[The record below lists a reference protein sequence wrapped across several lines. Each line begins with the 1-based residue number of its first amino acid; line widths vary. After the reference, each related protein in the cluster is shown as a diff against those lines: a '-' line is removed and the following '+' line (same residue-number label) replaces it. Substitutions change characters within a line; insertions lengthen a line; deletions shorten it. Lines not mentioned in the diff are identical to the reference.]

1 MIDLGSVHLFCAGC
15 KIFQE
20 TPSLLRWETA
30 SGSKRTAGSN
40 PAWPP
45 LPFRNPNR
53 LGSIGPPQHYEI
65 PSRLGSLG
73 LPQPLEISSR
83 LSGTSAL
90 QSRGAFRQ
98 LQAHSFAYPNNTE
111 ESLAQAQLGVLTQPC
126 SDTRQGRAL
135 SWPSGPKFFPQGWD
149 PERPLRAQDPRG
161 TLEVLPA
168 GVLTTGGQGR
178 SPPQGPNQGVAPT
191 PARASTSPRQGL
203 LERLPEQQEGK
214 ALRGRK
220 RKAPKELLWASTR
233 RRRAAHR
240 DRQLQLSNSLF
251 WLSWQPL
258 RSVPLG
264 CQEEVVPTPPSPLT
278 APEAKASQGACSTPP
293 RPSACAAKPSPYKS
307 AAAPSLGVASRRG
320 RKVRCRAAKH
330 RVPQLEHL
338 ALQLR
343 SKTADDPQL
352 HAAALDYA
360 EWVEKGQMP
369 EESLESQLAWQ
380 VLEHC
385 SGTPGPL
392 DLPTLAAFADIANEA
407 HAPGQLQPLSIAV
420 ANVTKWRPEILRW
433 FQHTQATCLLAQET
447 HLSLEQ
453 EAKAKATLLS
463 EGLHSFWAGATPANH
478 RKGGLVVAT
487 PWQAHPRLVQS
498 LCVEGCGF
506 LAIELPRVQWRLVI
520 VSVYLQSSTGLQA
533 EPNITIIAALL
544 ALLQRIPNWVVAG
557 DWNVDMDKFAGT
569 NIATSAGGEIL
580 GSRDAA
586 IESGNT
592 LDFVM
597 ASRSVAGLV
606 RLSVDKVVPFAPH
619 FCLMLEIDLAHGLL
633 NLPSLKGFAGLQ
645 GSLPAPSPSPDL
657 THDPGPEHRPAGRP
671 SAGNR
676 PGPFQDKSGYPPSLR
691 QAAPPALTIG
701 GAKLVADPATVA
713 FATLSGS
720 MELSLFGKVQGR
732 GAAVPVIF
740 QPLLRDDRQ
749 ATRWHGKP
757 QALLQQ
763 IARGIKAH
771 DVQQPVPWALL
782 QLVLQFAREEKGGG
796 SLPDWAAALGF
807 ESLQLPPQQ
816 PTITNA
822 QREQLSGSISQELS
836 LCRLQVS
843 QRSREEYQQW
853 LSNSS
858 AGSLKPLFKSLR
870 KYEASVERPFPSFSA
885 ASKLLLRLQQWS
897 ALWCSSGTAPAPCF
911 EELRQRA
918 CAQARELPAL
928 GGARVARYLSKTPLK
943 APGPDGWTAL
953 IARALSDEQCHQL
966 ADIMRQAELSG
977 SFPAQ
982 WAVSLVVLLPKN
994 SEIERP
1000 IALMHLLLKAWMKLR
1015 WPLLEQW
1022 QKGFATK
1029 AWWDSCGPGFSC
1041 LDVAVRRL
1049 IEYECTHSVSEHR
1062 ITLFL
1067 DLSCFYETIG
1077 HSRLVAHADTVS
1089 FPPLLLWGALCAYR
1103 GPRLLTADG
1112 LIGPPA
1118 FASKGILAGCPL
1130 AVALSKVALWPAC
1143 SKVLNQKA
1151 VATADTWVDDLS
1163 VDFCGPNPQQV
1174 AAKGLRVAKALFGAL
1189 AEEGL
1194 EVSFRKTTWIA
1205 SSPAVEAALKQQS
1218 RGDPVQVSSV
1228 AKDLG
1233 VANAAGRARRTHFQS
1248 KRLRKGA
1255 ARGVKLRALQVHRTA
1270 HRVRLSKMG
1279 CLSAAFWGHQGLGL
1293 SPKQLRAPRT
1303 HAAQAGR
1310 RQQLGSVDVVFSL
1323 GEGSCCDPL
1332 RTVVLQHWRTL
1343 HRLLFSK
1350 GVPDKYLRLWKLTWN
1365 KLKAAPKRWALV
1377 KGPIAAMIAYLQD
1390 HAVDASKPLTWQFPR
1405 GSLGG
1410 PGLWDFSGDTVS
1422 LQPSLSMA
1430 SRVEEALNRL
1440 LQHAAN
1446 LRIAQ
1451 QDAGEGAAGGIDW
1464 TVPRRLLRTQAKRP
1478 NHLTSLRAVWQGAF
1492 FTSTKGAKRLCP
1504 LCKKVAGLRHVL
1516 LECQWW
1522 RGRGPSPPPH
1532 WAKLHAQWPAESL
1545 WVRGLPPLAYTTA
1558 PSLSPHSLTPRKT
1571 GVWYRSQTVDANNF
1585 VFGTDATGTTKD
1597 PRTRVVAVAV
1607 IACSLRDGAL
1617 TEEGRITQVL
1627 PFGCNVVQ
1635 GEALALALL
1644 LKHTTGVAAV
1654 TADCKPAILQA
1665 QGAFFKT
1672 AHANIWDEVWEERH
1686 RLNITWHPSH
1696 RPAPEYQD
1704 RYGDSNH
1711 WRVRLNN
1718 LADQAC
1724 KEAAAGISWRQHEA
1738 QVAQLDELAEE
1749 ISHFL
1754 AGRAWAI
1761 LAGEEAPPLDLKPRK
1776 ASRTT
1781 LPGKARAHQPKAPQ
1795 PPQQQNRPGP
1805 EGGLNKKQRLEQLM
1819 ASEHIHGHR
1828 FAWSHTNPT
1837 NHSIKCEV
1845 CTLFI
1850 QQTHPPEVF
1859 GRLEAQPCAHKPLP
1873 DISHF
1878 GLHPSHSFYCMG
1890 AVLLC
1895 TKCYAVHKPGQLT
1908 LTKATKEPCEGASR
1922 AHAKRRSLWAQKYLK
1937 ETTAPVA
1944 IFAAGGR
1951 EGQTLEARTA
1961 QSRPFGDSTASGH
1974 SESRA
1979 GCGLHTWQTAEKDGK
1994 PGASAARCKNTSA
2007 RVQGVPLSAGRAPTV
2022 SAPQTTAKAPVQ
2034 APERLL
2040 NWTPVHSPV
2049 APPLAPASN
2058 PAPAP
2063 KPKPKPKKAPAT
2075 ASQPKLLQF
2084 FEAQASKAAV
2094 TPSSPT
2100 SHKHPLPKLPS
2111 AQSLLPRTQTPS
2123 KQGSSSHG
2131 RASQQVGPPE
2141 GQREE

>member
-1 MIDLGSVHLFCAGC
+1 M
-15 KIFQE
+15 
-20 TPSLLRWETA
+20 
-30 SGSKRTAGSN
+30 
-40 PAWPP
+40 
-45 LPFRNPNR
+45 
-53 LGSIGPPQHYEI
+53 
-65 PSRLGSLG
+65 
-73 LPQPLEISSR
+73 
-83 LSGTSAL
+83 
-90 QSRGAFRQ
+90 
-98 LQAHSFAYPNNTE
+98 
-111 ESLAQAQLGVLTQPC
+111 
-126 SDTRQGRAL
+126 
-135 SWPSGPKFFPQGWD
+135 
-149 PERPLRAQDPRG
+149 
-161 TLEVLPA
+161 
-168 GVLTTGGQGR
+168 
-178 SPPQGPNQGVAPT
+178 
-191 PARASTSPRQGL
+191 
-203 LERLPEQQEGK
+203 
-214 ALRGRK
+214 
-220 RKAPKELLWASTR
+220 
-233 RRRAAHR
+233 
-240 DRQLQLSNSLF
+240 
-251 WLSWQPL
+251 
-258 RSVPLG
+258 
-264 CQEEVVPTPPSPLT
+264 VPTPPSPLN

-320 RKVRCRAAKH
+320 RKVRGRAAKH

-557 DWNVDMDKFAGT
+557 DWNVDLDKFAGT

-657 THDPGPEHRPAGRP
+657 THDPGPEHRPAGWS

-676 PGPFQDKSGYPPSLR
+676 PGPFQDKSGCPPSLR

-701 GAKLVADPATVA
+701 GARLVADPATVA
-713 FATLSGS
+713 FAALSGS
-720 MELSLFGKVQGR
+720 MELLLFGKVQGR
-732 GAAVPVIF
+732 GAAVPVVF

-771 DVQQPVPWALL
+771 DVQQPVPWELL

-836 LCRLQVS
+836 LCRLQVN

-858 AGSLKPLFKSLR
+858 AGSLKPLFKCLR

-977 SFPAQ
+977 SFPTQ

-1022 QKGFATK
+1022 QKGFAAK

-1077 HSRLVAHADTVS
+1077 HSRLVEHADTVS

-1270 HRVRLSKMG
+1270 HRVRVSQMG

-1293 SPKQLRAPRT
+1293 SPKQLRAPCT

-1323 GEGSCCDPL
+1323 GEGGCCDPL

-1390 HAVDASKPLTWQFPR
+1390 HTVDASEPLAWQFPR

-1422 LQPSLSMA
+1422 LQPSHSMA

-1545 WVRGLPPLAYTTA
+1545 WVRGLPPIAYTTA

-1571 GVWYRSQTVDANNF
+1571 GVWCRSQTVDANNF

-1607 IACSLRDGAL
+1607 IACSLHDGAL

-1776 ASRTT
+1776 ASRAT
-1781 LPGKARAHQPKAPQ
+1781 LPGKARAHQPTAPR

-1805 EGGLNKKQRLEQLM
+1805 EGGLNKKQRLEQLI

-1944 IFAAGGR
+1944 LFAAGGR

-1961 QSRPFGDSTASGH
+1961 QSRPIGESIASGQ

-1979 GCGLHTWQTAEKDGK
+1979 GCGLHTWQTAEKDGIQ
-1994 PGASAARCKNTSA
+1994 GASAARCKNTSA
-2007 RVQGVPLSAGRAPTV
+2007 RVQGVPLSAARAPTV

-2034 APERLL
+2034 APARLL
-2040 NWTPVHSPV
+2040 TWTPVHAPV
-2049 APPLAPASN
+2049 APPLAPASS

-2063 KPKPKPKKAPAT
+2063 KHKPKPKKAPAT

-2094 TPSSPT
+2094 TPSSPPLE
-2100 SHKHPLPKLPS
+2100 HPLPKLPS

>member
-45 LPFRNPNR
+45 LPFRNSNR
-53 LGSIGPPQHYEI
+53 LGSIGPPQHFEI

-73 LPQPLEISSR
+73 PPQPLEISSR
-83 LSGTSAL
+83 LSGTSAQ
-90 QSRGAFRQ
+90 QSRGAFRP
-98 LQAHSFAYPNNTE
+98 LQAHSFAYPNSTK
-111 ESLAQAQLGVLTQPC
+111 ESLARTKLGAQC
-126 SDTRQGRAL
+126 SDTRRGRAL
-135 SWPSGPKFFPQGWD
+135 PWPSGPKFFPQGWD
-149 PERPLRAQDPRG
+149 PDRSLRAQDPRG
-161 TLEVLPA
+161 TLEVLSA
-168 GVLTTGGQGR
+168 GVLATGGQGR

-203 LERLPEQQEGK
+203 LERLPEQQKGR
-214 ALRGRK
+214 ALRRNK
-220 RKAPKELLWASTR
+220 RKAPKGLLWASTR

-258 RSVPLG
+258 RSAPLG

-278 APEAKASQGACSTPP
+278 APEAKASQGACSTAP
-293 RPSACAAKPSPYKS
+293 RPSASAAKLSPYKS
-307 AAAPSLGVASRRG
+307 AAAPSLGMACRRG

-352 HAAALDYA
+352 QAAALDYA

-407 HAPGQLQPLSIAV
+407 HAPGQLLPLSIAV

-453 EAKAKATLLS
+453 EARAKATLLS

-569 NIATSAGGEIL
+569 NIATSAGGEVL

-645 GSLPAPSPSPDL
+645 GSLPAPSPSPAL
-657 THDPGPEHRPAGRP
+657 TPDPGPEHRPADWP
-671 SAGNR
+671 SAGDR

-701 GAKLVADPATVA
+701 GAKLVADPAAVDFAA
-713 FATLSGS
+713 FSGS
-720 MELSLFGKVQGR
+720 MELSLFGKIQGR

-749 ATRWHGKP
+749 TTRWHGKP

-771 DVQQPVPWALL
+771 DVQQPVSWALL
-782 QLVLQFAREEKGGG
+782 QLVLQFPREEKGGG

-843 QRSREEYQQW
+843 QRSRDEYHQW
-853 LSNSS
+853 LSSSS

-918 CAQARELPAL
+918 CAPARELPAL

-1022 QKGFATK
+1022 RKGFATK

-1089 FPPLLLWGALCAYR
+1089 FPPLLVWGALCAYR

-1174 AAKGLRVAKALFGAL
+1174 AAKGLRVAKALFSAL
-1189 AEEGL
+1189 ADEGL
-1194 EVSFRKTTWIA
+1194 EVSFKKTTWIA

-1255 ARGVKLRALQVHRTA
+1255 TRGIKLRALQVHRTA
-1270 HRVRLSKMG
+1270 HKVRLSKMG

-1390 HAVDASKPLTWQFPR
+1390 HAVDASAPLAWRFPG
-1405 GSLGG
+1405 GSLSG

-1422 LQPSLSMA
+1422 LQPSPSMA
-1430 SRVEEALNRL
+1430 SRMEEALNRL

-1446 LRIAQ
+1446 HRIAQ

-1478 NHLTSLRAVWQGAF
+1478 NHLTGLRAVWQGAF

-1504 LCKKVAGLRHVL
+1504 LCKKAAGLRHVL

-1545 WVRGLPPLAYTTA
+1545 WVRGLPPVAYTTA
-1558 PSLSPHSLTPRKT
+1558 PSLSPDSLAPRKT
-1571 GVWYRSQTVDANNF
+1571 GVWCRSQTVDASNL

-1635 GEALALALL
+1635 GEALALAIL

-1696 RPAPEYQD
+1696 RPALEYQD

-1724 KEAAAGISWRQHEA
+1724 KEAAAEISWRQHEA
-1738 QVAQLDELAEE
+1738 QVAQLDELVEE
-1749 ISHFL
+1749 ISNFL

-1761 LAGEEAPPLDLKPRK
+1761 LAGEEAPPLDL
-1776 ASRTT
+1776 
-1781 LPGKARAHQPKAPQ
+1781 
-1795 PPQQQNRPGP
+1795 PGP
-1805 EGGLNKKQRLEQLM
+1805 PYRERL
-1819 ASEHIHGHR
+1819 GP
-1828 FAWSHTNPT
+1828 TNPR
-1837 NHSIKCEV
+1837 
-1845 CTLFI
+1845 
-1850 QQTHPPEVF
+1850 HPIL
-1859 GRLEAQPCAHKPLP
+1859 RNSK
-1873 DISHF
+1873 
-1878 GLHPSHSFYCMG
+1878 
-1890 AVLLC
+1890 
-1895 TKCYAVHKPGQLT
+1895 T
-1908 LTKATKEPCEGASR
+1908 
-1922 AHAKRRSLWAQKYLK
+1922 
-1937 ETTAPVA
+1937 
-1944 IFAAGGR
+1944 
-1951 EGQTLEARTA
+1951 
-1961 QSRPFGDSTASGH
+1961 
-1974 SESRA
+1974 
-1979 GCGLHTWQTAEKDGK
+1979 
-1994 PGASAARCKNTSA
+1994 
-2007 RVQGVPLSAGRAPTV
+2007 GRARRGV
-2022 SAPQTTAKAPVQ
+2022 
-2034 APERLL
+2034 
-2040 NWTPVHSPV
+2040 
-2049 APPLAPASN
+2049 
-2058 PAPAP
+2058 
-2063 KPKPKPKKAPAT
+2063 
-2075 ASQPKLLQF
+2075 
-2084 FEAQASKAAV
+2084 
-2094 TPSSPT
+2094 
-2100 SHKHPLPKLPS
+2100 
-2111 AQSLLPRTQTPS
+2111 
-2123 KQGSSSHG
+2123 
-2131 RASQQVGPPE
+2131 
-2141 GQREE
+2141 

>member
-1 MIDLGSVHLFCAGC
+1 M
-15 KIFQE
+15 
-20 TPSLLRWETA
+20 
-30 SGSKRTAGSN
+30 
-40 PAWPP
+40 
-45 LPFRNPNR
+45 
-53 LGSIGPPQHYEI
+53 
-65 PSRLGSLG
+65 
-73 LPQPLEISSR
+73 
-83 LSGTSAL
+83 
-90 QSRGAFRQ
+90 
-98 LQAHSFAYPNNTE
+98 
-111 ESLAQAQLGVLTQPC
+111 
-126 SDTRQGRAL
+126 
-135 SWPSGPKFFPQGWD
+135 
-149 PERPLRAQDPRG
+149 
-161 TLEVLPA
+161 
-168 GVLTTGGQGR
+168 
-178 SPPQGPNQGVAPT
+178 
-191 PARASTSPRQGL
+191 
-203 LERLPEQQEGK
+203 GK
-214 ALRGRK
+214 
-220 RKAPKELLWASTR
+220 S
-233 RRRAAHR
+233 
-240 DRQLQLSNSLF
+240 
-251 WLSWQPL
+251 
-258 RSVPLG
+258 
-264 CQEEVVPTPPSPLT
+264 
-278 APEAKASQGACSTPP
+278 
-293 RPSACAAKPSPYKS
+293 
-307 AAAPSLGVASRRG
+307 
-320 RKVRCRAAKH
+320 
-330 RVPQLEHL
+330 
-338 ALQLR
+338 
-343 SKTADDPQL
+343 
-352 HAAALDYA
+352 
-360 EWVEKGQMP
+360 
-369 EESLESQLAWQ
+369 
-380 VLEHC
+380 
-385 SGTPGPL
+385 
-392 DLPTLAAFADIANEA
+392 
-407 HAPGQLQPLSIAV
+407 
-420 ANVTKWRPEILRW
+420 
-433 FQHTQATCLLAQET
+433 
-447 HLSLEQ
+447 
-453 EAKAKATLLS
+453 
-463 EGLHSFWAGATPANH
+463 
-478 RKGGLVVAT
+478 
-487 PWQAHPRLVQS
+487 
-498 LCVEGCGF
+498 
-506 LAIELPRVQWRLVI
+506 
-520 VSVYLQSSTGLQA
+520 
-533 EPNITIIAALL
+533 
-544 ALLQRIPNWVVAG
+544 
-557 DWNVDMDKFAGT
+557 
-569 NIATSAGGEIL
+569 
-580 GSRDAA
+580 
-586 IESGNT
+586 
-592 LDFVM
+592 
-597 ASRSVAGLV
+597 
-606 RLSVDKVVPFAPH
+606 
-619 FCLMLEIDLAHGLL
+619 
-633 NLPSLKGFAGLQ
+633 
-645 GSLPAPSPSPDL
+645 
-657 THDPGPEHRPAGRP
+657 
-671 SAGNR
+671 
-676 PGPFQDKSGYPPSLR
+676 
-691 QAAPPALTIG
+691 
-701 GAKLVADPATVA
+701 
-713 FATLSGS
+713 
-720 MELSLFGKVQGR
+720 GR
-732 GAAVPVIF
+732 GAAVPVVF

-771 DVQQPVPWALL
+771 DVQQPVPLELL
-782 QLVLQFAREEKGGG
+782 QLILQFAQQEKGGG
-796 SLPDWAAALGF
+796 PLPDWAATLGL
-807 ESLQLPPQQ
+807 ESFQLPPQQ
-816 PTITNA
+816 PTITSE
-822 QREQLSGSISQELS
+822 QRNQISGSISQELS
-836 LCRLQVS
+836 LCRLQVK
-843 QRSREEYQQW
+843 QRSREEYEQW

-858 AGSLKPLFKSLR
+858 AGSLRPLFKCLR
-870 KYEASVERPFPSFSA
+870 KYEASVERPFPTFSA

-918 CAQARELPAL
+918 CAQARELQAL

-943 APGPDGWTAL
+943 APGPDGWTAP

-966 ADIMRQAELSG
+966 AGIMRQAELSG

-1022 QKGFATK
+1022 QKGFAAK

-1077 HSRLVAHADTVS
+1077 HSRLVEHAHAVS

-1118 FASKGILAGCPL
+1118 FARKGILAGCPL

-1163 VDFCGPNPQQV
+1163 VDFCGSNPQQV
-1174 AAKGLRVAKALFGAL
+1174 AAKGLRVAKALFSAL

-1194 EVSFRKTTWIA
+1194 EVSFQKTTWIA

-1218 RGDPVQVSSV
+1218 QGDPVQVSSV

-1233 VANAAGRARRTHFQS
+1233 VANAAGRARRTHFQA
-1248 KRLRKGA
+1248 KRLRKGT
-1255 ARGVKLRALQVHRTA
+1255 ARGLKLRALQIYKTA
-1270 HRVRLSKMG
+1270 HRVRVSKMG

-1323 GEGSCCDPL
+1323 GEGGCCDPL

-1350 GVPDKYLRLWKLTWN
+1350 DVPDKYLRLWKLTWN

-1390 HAVDASKPLTWQFPR
+1390 HAVDASAPLVWRFPG
-1405 GSLGG
+1405 GSLSG

-1430 SRVEEALNRL
+1430 SRMEEALNRL

-1446 LRIAQ
+1446 HRIAQ

-1478 NHLTSLRAVWQGAF
+1478 NHLTGLRAVWQGAF

-1545 WVRGLPPLAYTTA
+1545 WVRGLPPVAYTTA
-1558 PSLSPHSLTPRKT
+1558 PSLSPDSLAPRKT
-1571 GVWYRSQTVDANNF
+1571 GVWCRSQTVDASNL
-1585 VFGTDATGTTKD
+1585 VFGTDATGTTND

-1607 IACSLRDGAL
+1607 IACSLHDGAL
-1617 TEEGRITQVL
+1617 TEVGRITQVL
-1627 PFGCNVVQ
+1627 PTGCNVVQ
-1635 GEALALALL
+1635 GEAFALALL

-1665 QGAFFKT
+1665 QGAFFKN

-1686 RLNITWHPSH
+1686 RLIITWHPSH

-1704 RYGDSNH
+1704 RYGDSHH

-1724 KEAAAGISWRQHEA
+1724 REAAAEVSWRQHAA
-1738 QVAQLDELAEE
+1738 QVAQIDELAEE

-1776 ASRTT
+1776 APRAS
-1781 LPGKARAHQPKAPQ
+1781 LPGKAKAQQPTAPR

-1805 EGGLNKKQRLEQLM
+1805 DGGLNKKQRLELLM

-1828 FAWSHTNPT
+1828 FVWSHTNPT
-1837 NHSIKCEV
+1837 NDSIKCEV

-1850 QQTHPPEVF
+1850 QQTHPPEIF
-1859 GRLEAQPCAHKPLP
+1859 SRLEAQPCAHKPLP
-1873 DISHF
+1873 EIGHF
-1878 GLHPSHSFYCMG
+1878 GLRHSFYCMG

-1944 IFAAGGR
+1944 LFAAGGR
-1951 EGQTLEARTA
+1951 ASQTLEARKAEPTPDCPA
-1961 QSRPFGDSTASGH
+1961 QSRPIGESIASSQ
-1974 SESRA
+1974 SEPRT
-1979 GCGLHTWQTAEKDGK
+1979 GCGLHTWKTAEKVSTQ
-1994 PGASAARCKNTSA
+1994 GASAARCKNTSA
-2007 RVQGVPLSAGRAPTV
+2007 RVQGDSHSSVRAPMV
-2022 SAPQTTAKAPVQ
+2022 SAPQTSSKAPVQ
-2034 APERLL
+2034 APARLL

-2049 APPLAPASN
+2049 APPFAPTSS

-2084 FEAQASKAAV
+2084 FEAQASKAAAI
-2094 TPSSPT
+2094 PNSPT
-2100 SHKHPLPKLPS
+2100 SHRPPPPKLPS
-2111 AQSLLPRTQTPS
+2111 AQSLLPKTQTPS

-2131 RASQQVGPPE
+2131 RGSQQVGPPE
-2141 GQREE
+2141 RKGEK